1 MAAGGGEQPI
11 IIKKKKGGHGG
22 HHGGAWKVAYADF
35 VTAMMAF
42 FLLLWLLNVTT
53 SDQRKGIADYFA
65 PVSVSKESSGA
76 GGMLGG
82 KSVSEPGAQI
92 SSSAPISADVPVSGP
107 PGFSAERS
115 DDPVEAIDQ
124 PPPGQDPALPES
136 QKKDAG
142 KKGPGSGSAAQ
153 GPAVGGASED
163 PNIKPSETRRE
174 FQDRMEKAAK
184 QLGEAGQKP
193 GESLA
198 DFAARVKEAQEKL
211 SDGQME
217 AKQFQQ
223 AANEIRQAIQSVP
236 ELQPMAQNLMI
247 DQTPD
252 GLRIQIVDQDRVSM
266 FPGGSAAMYPQT
278 RQLMQQ
284 LATALGKLPN
294 KLSISGH
301 TDATPFPA
309 GSGRDNWDLSSERA
323 NATRRALQAG
333 GIDPSRIKDVV
344 GHADRELLAP
354 DQPSSP
360 RNRRISILLLRE
372 IQGSGGG
379 SPAPT
384 PPGKPPG

>member
-1 MAAGGGEQPI
+1 MAASNGEQPI
-11 IIKKKKGGHGG
+11 IIKKKKGAHGG

-82 KSVSEPGAQI
+82 KSISEPGAQV
-92 SSSAPISADVPVSGP
+92 SSSAPMSADVPVSGP
-107 PGFSAERS
+107 PGMSQERA
-115 DDPVEAIDQ
+115 DDPVDALEQ
-124 PPPGQDPALPES
+124 PPPGKDPNLPDAP
-136 QKKDAG
+136 KKEVG
-142 KKGPGSGSAAQ
+142 RKGPGSAPVATGT
-153 GPAVGGASED
+153 ED
-163 PNIKPSETRRE
+163 LNIKPSETRRE
-174 FQDRMEKAAK
+174 FQDRMEKVAK
-184 QLGEAGQKP
+184 QVGESGQKS
-193 GESLA
+193 GESLS
-198 DFAARVKEAQEKL
+198 DFTARVKEAMDKL
-211 SDGQME
+211 ADGQIE

-223 AANEIRQAIQSVP
+223 AATEIRQAIQSIP

-301 TDATPFPA
+301 TDASPFPA

-323 NATRRALQAG
+323 NATRRALLAG
-333 GIDPSRIKDVV
+333 GIAESRIQDVV
-344 GHADRELLAP
+344 GKADKDLLAP
-354 DQPSSP
+354 DQPTSP

-372 IQGSGGG
+372 IQADSNNGG
-379 SPAPT
+379 PAPPAGNGGR
-384 PPGKPPG
+384 PPG